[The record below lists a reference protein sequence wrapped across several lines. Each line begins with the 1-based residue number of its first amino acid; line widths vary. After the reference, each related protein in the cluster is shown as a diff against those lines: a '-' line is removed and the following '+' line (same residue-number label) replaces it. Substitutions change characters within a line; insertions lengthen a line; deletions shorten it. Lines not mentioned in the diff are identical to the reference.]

1 MVLPKNP
8 YALANPSRYTAF
20 RTKLSK
26 AETQITA
33 RLCSVPG
40 RIYARG
46 ELAKY
51 FYKVCGEGLLAKRL
65 EGSVSRLELLV
76 ACRGHTHQVICR
88 VNARREA
95 LRGEARRAE

>member
-1 MVLPKNP
+1 MVLPKKSACLGEP
-8 YALANPSRYTAF
+8 PRYTAF

-76 ACRGHTHQVICR
+76 ACRGHAHQVIRR
-88 VNARREA
+88 VNARRA
-95 LRGEARRAE
+95 APKG